1 MLSSISYRMILVGSI
16 TRTMLETKK
25 MNRMVKQAKLNSRR
39 TGTKLKIG
47 VELPS
52 SWNYA
57 EHLDKEKKKT
67 SVEECYRCIVDPA
80 T

>member
-1 MLSSISYRMILVGSI
+1 
-16 TRTMLETKK
+16 MLETKK

-52 SWNYA
+52 SWNYS
-57 EHLDKEKKKT
+57 EHLDKENKNT
-67 SVEECYRCIVDPA
+67 SVE
-80 T
+80 